1 MLTLDVNLQ
10 MDVYVLKE
18 LIRNVEGI
26 PCDQQRLIYAGRQL
40 EDGRPLSSYG
50 LQNESTVRLVLRLR
64 GAMYHF
70 TSGRQDFQ
78 LLPPN
83 SAEAIDNLL
92 KYRFDGRSSSSLRD
106 LQKSVL
112 RARTV
117 LSALHATT
125 KEFQG
130 LSDLTNVI
138 LPKDDDNEEEEESNE
153 DSDED

>member
-1 MLTLDVNLQ
+1 M
-10 MDVYVLKE
+10 
-18 LIRNVEGI
+18 
-26 PCDQQRLIYAGRQL
+26 IYAGRQL
-40 EDGRPLSSYG
+40 EDGRTLADYR
-50 LQNESTVRLVLRLR
+50 LTKEETAHLVLRLR
-64 GAMYHF
+64 GGMYHF

-83 SAEAIDNLL
+83 STEAIDNLL

-125 KEFQG
+125 KEFRG
-130 LSDLTNVI
+130 VSDLTNVI
-138 LPKDDDNEEEEESNE
+138 LPKEEEGRK
-153 DSDED
+153 